1 MSRLGQVRFK
11 LWGIVV
17 EHFLAYDTPAFVRAL
32 SELEIHEGDV
42 LMVHSSVSAHSGYQD
57 RPLDMI
63 GALKAAVGPDGLLVM
78 PSMTY
83 TDSSKAFLLRGAEMN
98 VRRSASQMGL
108 LTEVF
113 RRGRD
118 VRRSLS
124 PTHPLLAWGGRAE
137 HFLAGHH
144 ETDRPFG
151 PDSPFQRLLDLD
163 GKVLCIDAVPETVT
177 FTHFL
182 EDRIHDR
189 LPFALY
195 ERERYTG
202 KVIDADGRPH
212 LVPTRVLSDESRR
225 RRREDLLWKKAR
237 MLGITRRMRVGNT
250 SLMLL
255 RCRELTALVER
266 MYSDGQSLFSDTA

>member
-1 MSRLGQVRFK
+1 
-11 LWGIVV
+11 
-17 EHFLAYDTPAFVRAL
+17 
-32 SELEIHEGDV
+32 
-42 LMVHSSVSAHSGYQD
+42 
-57 RPLDMI
+57 
-63 GALKAAVGPDGLLVM
+63 
-78 PSMTY
+78 MTY